1 MTSVTFWYSVIP
13 ILLFRILT
21 SSNLRVC
28 KTLSADIY
36 RRQRAQGE
44 SKIEGWK
51 KIKRIMIPGRER
63 KRTSDLRER
72 IKARPWGEGSSGGE
86 GMGQT
91 GDMGT

>member
-1 MTSVTFWYSVIP
+1 M
-13 ILLFRILT
+13 
-21 SSNLRVC
+21 
-28 KTLSADIY
+28 
-36 RRQRAQGE
+36 E
-44 SKIEGWK
+44 